1 MREVAQVL
9 VDAISVGG
17 LYALTALGIGMIFG
31 VMRLVNFAHADL
43 ITFAGYAIL
52 MFFAQ
57 STMLAIVAA
66 VIAAIVLALITERA
80 AFRPLRGANPETL
93 LVSSFAVSFFLE
105 KTLIMVV
112 GARPKGVDFLPGL
125 ARQVDVAGV
134 RLQLLH
140 LVTIAISLALLAGT
154 TWLLR
159 ATRLGLEMRAAA
171 ENFRMAEAL
180 GVRANR
186 VIAAAFAISGLLA
199 AAVACM
205 IVAQTGLVQPRMGLQ
220 LVVIAFVGTVIGG
233 LGSLPGAAIGGFL
246 VGVGSIL
253 AAGPAARGA
262 PAIPGGVRL
271 CRCRA
276 RPDCSSARPLS
287 LTQHAATHMRSAM
300 RERAARL
307 APLVLLVAL
316 VILVAVRC
324 GLRADHS
331 STTRDAGPYHAGR
344 RRRPLCFCRQLG
356 GVLFW
361 QRRVHGDRRLCV
373 GAPDDGSRPEVGL
386 SARSAEPSGRAILA
400 SACGRSR
407 RRSGSGRDRRAR
419 WLSAHAPLRHFGEHR
434 HVLDSGRRVCRARQL
449 DLGYRRP
456 ELAHGAAQLCRPL
469 DRGDLGRRRHRNR
482 LRLSGIARRIAAA
495 RLARGRSRGEGR
507 WRRHCAPS
515 LDRLH
520 AQRLLER
527 RLRCAARAFSRYG
540 SGRDLLSRPD
550 LPHHRDAGDRRGGQP
565 DWRGC
570 RHADDIRCSQK
581 SCAKRK

>member
-1 MREVAQVL
+1 MREAAQVF

-43 ITFAGYAIL
+43 ITFAAYAIVL
-52 MFFAQ
+52 FFAQ
-57 STMLAIVAA
+57 STALAIVAA
-66 VIAAIVLALITERA
+66 ALAAIVLALVTERA

-140 LVTIAISLALLAGT
+140 LVTIAVSLTLLVGT

-246 VGVGSIL
+246 VGVASIL
-253 AAGPAARGA
+253 LQALLPETF
-262 PAIPGGVRL
+262 
-271 CRCRA
+271 
-276 RPDCSSARPLS
+276 RPF
-287 LTQHAATHMRSAM
+287 
-300 RERAARL
+300 REAF
-307 APLVLLVAL
+307 VFVVVAL
-316 VILVAVRC
+316 VLIV
-324 GLRADHS
+324 
-331 STTRDAGPYHAGR
+331 
-344 RRRPLCFCRQLG
+344 RPLGLFPSRSLRQ
-356 GVLFW
+356 
-361 QRRVHGDRRLCV
+361 
-373 GAPDDGSRPEVGL
+373 
-386 SARSAEPSGRAILA
+386 
-400 SACGRSR
+400 
-407 RRSGSGRDRRAR
+407 
-419 WLSAHAPLRHFGEHR
+419 
-434 HVLDSGRRVCRARQL
+434 
-449 DLGYRRP
+449 
-456 ELAHGAAQLCRPL
+456 
-469 DRGDLGRRRHRNR
+469 
-482 LRLSGIARRIAAA
+482 RI
-495 RLARGRSRGEGR
+495 
-507 WRRHCAPS
+507 
-515 LDRLH
+515 
-520 AQRLLER
+520 
-527 RLRCAARAFSRYG
+527 
-540 SGRDLLSRPD
+540 
-550 LPHHRDAGDRRGGQP
+550 
-565 DWRGC
+565 
-570 RHADDIRCSQK
+570 
-581 SCAKRK
+581 